1 MITFTIV
8 LLFVIAG
15 ILLVGLVIDDEAGFD
30 VKLFQVALM
39 VTFVLWLLVVTQM
52 ICVFL

>member
-15 ILLVGLVIDDEAGFD
+15 ILLICLVIDDETGFGT
-30 VKLFQVALM
+30 KLFQVALM
-39 VTFVLWLLVVTQM
+39 IACLSCGFWWL
-52 ICVFL
+52 FK

>member
-8 LLFVIAG
+8 LLLLIAG
-15 ILLVGLVIDDEAGFD
+15 ILLVGLVIDDEVDFG

-39 VTFVLWLLVVTQM
+39 VTFVLWLLVVAQM
-52 ICVFL
+52 IRVFL